1 MPGQTRLT
9 IFLELLRSSSLSSLN
24 SIHLINTSQLLPSYF
39 LHATL
44 QLLLKAKHCISQK
57 DTEASD
63 GLIKFPADRNL
74 DVVVTRIR

>member
-1 MPGQTRLT
+1 MPGQTRLA

-44 QLLLKAKHCISQK
+44 QLLLKSKHYSQK

-74 DVVVTRIR
+74 DVVVTRMR